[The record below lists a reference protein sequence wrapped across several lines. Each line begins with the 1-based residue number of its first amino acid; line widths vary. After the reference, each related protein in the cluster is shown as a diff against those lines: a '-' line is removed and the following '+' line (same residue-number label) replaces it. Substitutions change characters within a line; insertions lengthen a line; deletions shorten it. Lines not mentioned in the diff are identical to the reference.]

1 MEDYKSIGLVKYG
14 NVTNRYSYGTYPNM
28 IILDIEPNQS
38 LKSIVDILVEK
49 SKETGKRIGRNE
61 KTSEVRRALQ
71 IEDDWDDGSAL
82 TLNKEFVNY

>member
-1 MEDYKSIGLVKYG
+1 MENYKSIGLVKYG
-14 NVTNRYSYGTYPNM
+14 NLTNRYSYGAYPNM

-61 KTSEVRRALQ
+61 KASEVRRALQ
-71 IEDDWDDGSAL
+71 IEDDWGDGSAL
-82 TLNKEFVNY
+82 TLNEEIVNY